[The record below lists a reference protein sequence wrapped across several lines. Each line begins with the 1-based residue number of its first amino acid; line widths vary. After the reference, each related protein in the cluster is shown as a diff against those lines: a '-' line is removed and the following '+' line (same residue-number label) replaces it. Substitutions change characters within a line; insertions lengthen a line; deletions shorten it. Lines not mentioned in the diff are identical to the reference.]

1 MLKRI
6 SSIGVGV
13 LLLGGSA
20 AMGGSLTDSI
30 QASRMTVLEVQ
41 KDTGRVFCHREEVIQ
56 AVSLVLENA
65 AESEEGRHGEV
76 RIRAS
81 ADRARVLLEIAD
93 DGPGIDAL
101 ARRRL
106 FRPFWTTKPGHRGL
120 GLYFARIIVERN
132 DGGIE
137 IGRGESGGT
146 VVRIA
151 FPRIAEEG

>member
-1 MLKRI
+1 M
-6 SSIGVGV
+6 
-13 LLLGGSA
+13 
-20 AMGGSLTDSI
+20 I
-30 QASRMTVLEVQ
+30 QAL
-41 KDTGRVFCHREEVIQ
+41 
-56 AVSLVLENA
+56 SLVLENA
-65 AESEEGRHGEV
+65 AESVEGRHGKV

-81 ADRARVLLEIAD
+81 ADRARVLMEIAD

-120 GLYFARIIVERN
+120 GLYFARIIMERN

-146 VVRIA
+146 VVRVA
-151 FPRIAEEG
+151 FPRIVEEG